1 MNEINLNT
9 NVQQQAQKQEPIAE
23 TAGTIASAQ
32 TTNTGSPL
40 FNAVAETAG
49 TIASSSGS
57 SSSSSSSSSSGG
69 GSTSF
74 VC

>member
-1 MNEINLNT
+1 MSEINLNT
-9 NVQQQAQKQEPIAE
+9 NIAGQAQNQDVLAE
-23 TAGTIASAQ
+23 TAGTIASAK

-40 FNAVAETAG
+40 FNVVAETAG
-49 TIASSSGS
+49 TVASAG

-69 GSTSF
+69 ASTSY

>member
-1 MNEINLNT
+1 MSEINLNT
-9 NVQQQAQKQEPIAE
+9 NVSGQVQKQDVVAE
-23 TAGTIASAQ
+23 TAGTIASAE

-40 FNAVAETAG
+40 FNVVVETAG
-49 TIASSSGS
+49 TVASAAS
-57 SSSSSSSSSSGG
+57 SSSSTSSGG